1 MSLKEVTE
9 LNRSEKLM
17 LLKSIAS
24 GDVDKDTLDKDTL
37 VAINYQD
44 AFLGLMVAANNEGT
58 KIICLG
64 ESKAALEHITEIGK
78 L

>member
-9 LNRSEKLM
+9 LNKLEKLM

-24 GDVDKDTLDKDTL
+24 GDVDRETLTPDTLF
-37 VAINYQD
+37 AINYQD

-58 KIICLG
+58 NVICLD
-64 ESKAALEHITEIGK
+64 KALKAKEKI
-78 L
+78 